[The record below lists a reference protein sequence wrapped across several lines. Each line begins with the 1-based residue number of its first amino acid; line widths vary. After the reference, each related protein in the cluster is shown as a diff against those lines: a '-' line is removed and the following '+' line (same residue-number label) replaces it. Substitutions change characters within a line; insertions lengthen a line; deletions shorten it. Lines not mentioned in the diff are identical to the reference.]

1 MVKLLP
7 SFRLPFR
14 LPSPACLLFAL
25 IIVYVRFSYP
35 LKHHLPTIPSAFPW
49 PYVCVCVC
57 VLLDAVY
64 GGPSFILFFILFFLF
79 SSFFFLFSVGP
90 PFAFTLRGS
99 FSDCLLLYRPTLHCP
114 PCGVRKGVPVKFPLS
129 PASGTATPLLITLSI
144 LPSLATTLP
153 SCHNCPLFLY
163 YTDQLRPLSTAHCDT
178 PLCIHPFLQKSR

>member
-1 MVKLLP
+1 MLCLSTYLACAMLLHYSFPACGDAPSP

-14 LPSPACLLFAL
+14 LPSPTCLLFAL

-35 LKHHLPTIPSAFPW
+35 LKHHLPAIPSAFPW

-57 VLLDAVY
+57 CSMPSMELL
-64 GGPSFILFFILFFLF
+64 L
-79 SSFFFLFSVGP
+79 SSFFFFFVG
-90 PFAFTLRGS
+90 
-99 FSDCLLLYRPTLHCP
+99 PTLHCQ

-129 PASGTATPLLITLSI
+129 PASGPATPLLITLSI

-178 PLCIHPFLQKSR
+178 HLCIHPFLQKSRQL